1 MTASHI
7 HAGREPTFVGR
18 DAELAAAINAAAE
31 RPGLLVVVAATW
43 VGATRFAAQLAA
55 RLETD
60 GTAAVSLG
68 KGETLSDRLAA
79 GLTRADLRPD
89 PLTASRLHP
98 YTALLGDLDAD
109 TCDEVQQIGNALTGT
124 PGLLI
129 ACMHEIPVGGA
140 FVELDPLG
148 DEAARAIIAE
158 AAPAIGDV
166 TEARVLALGAG
177 RPGVL
182 VALAQANRR
191 PVTDAAP
198 LKIPPT
204 LVRALQP
211 AMDAIDS
218 AHLDVA
224 RWTAVIGGVFE
235 PSDLVRLTGRTQDGC
250 AAILDGL
257 VVSGLFE
264 ELPPPGPVRMQF
276 ADPLMADALR
286 EGTPPSELRRRHTA
300 VLNAR
305 RARGD
310 DASELV
316 QYAIGTAEPREVVG
330 LSLRA
335 AAFARERGDPARA
348 LVHADRALT
357 WSVRHRPESELLE
370 AMLEQG
376 LAFAG
381 LGQWDQVAPVLGEV
395 IRRQRRAGNERAA
408 VRAATEWARVRWYAG
423 DRSGAFEL
431 IEANVS
437 ESDGPLAERAKALTQ
452 AAMFAANA
460 GRHTDALAWATRA
473 HAEATVCD
481 DHLTAILALNA
492 LGLSTVRSTA
502 NPDGLRY
509 FRAGLQE
516 ARANGLL
523 RQAAVTLNNKSVS
536 LLMLGM
542 VRQAADRAQ
551 QGLDLVETNGI
562 AEIDAPLTHNLAEA
576 LAAMGRLSGAR
587 RLALRSKEAFATL
600 GKVTDAGPDGV
611 LAWIDFAEGKVPEA
625 LTALRAVSTSDDEAA
640 PIEHM
645 GSIAA
650 YHVHVA
656 HAAGELDEAQSVAR
670 TAIAYWRDTEDRV
683 DALGLLGA
691 ACEVLTAAETKPML
705 TGLQIAADAGAPL
718 AAALIPYAQAW
729 AARSATAKA
738 TAFREASALFAQTDM
753 TWWAARTL
761 MLAGEAAGKTPKAV
775 ANLLEARRMFRE
787 MDAPGWR
794 SRCEAELRAR
804 GHKFVMASQHREDSD
819 LTDREIQVLEEVA
832 LGLSNQ
838 QIADRLHLS
847 ERTVAHHL
855 GSIHS
860 KLAVNS
866 RTAAVTTA
874 IERGLI
880 DEASDQAEGETATGS
895 ASLSG
900 VQKTKAATN
909 A

>member
-1 MTASHI
+1 
-7 HAGREPTFVGR
+7 VGR
-18 DAELAAAINAAAE
+18 DAEIAAALNAAAE

-55 RLETD
+55 RLEAD
-60 GTAAVSLG
+60 GAIAVSLG
-68 KGETLSDRLAA
+68 KGVTLSDRMAA

-89 PLTASRLHP
+89 PVTASRLRP
-98 YTALLGDLDAD
+98 YVALLGDIESD
-109 TCDEVQQIGNALTGT
+109 TFDEAQQIGHTLTGAQ
-124 PGLLI
+124 GLLI
-129 ACMHEIPVGGA
+129 ACMREIPIGAA
-140 FVELDPLG
+140 FVELDPLD
-148 DEAARAIIAE
+148 DEAARAIVAE

-166 TEARVLALGAG
+166 TQARVLQLSAG

-191 PVTDAAP
+191 PVADEMP
-198 LKIPPT
+198 LKIPST

-211 AMDAIDS
+211 AIDAIDPI
-218 AHLDVA
+218 HLDVA
-224 RWTAVIGGVFE
+224 RWTAVMGGVFE
-235 PSDLVRLTGRTQDGC
+235 PSDLVRLTGRTEDRC

-257 VVSGLFE
+257 VVSGIVE
-264 ELPPPGPVRMQF
+264 ELPPPGPVRLEF

-286 EGTPPSELRRRHTA
+286 EGTPPSDLRRRHTA

-310 DASELV
+310 DATELV

-335 AAFARERGDPARA
+335 AALARERGAPAQA
-348 LVHADRALT
+348 LVHAERALT
-357 WSVRHRPESELLE
+357 WSERHRPEPELLE

-376 LAFAG
+376 LALAG
-381 LGQWDQVAPVLGEV
+381 LGQWEQVAPVLGEV
-395 IRRQRRAGNERAA
+395 IRRQRRAGNEGAA

-437 ESDGPLAERAKALTQ
+437 ERDGPLAERAKALTQ

-460 GRHTDALAWATRA
+460 GRHTDALEWATRA
-473 HAEATVCD
+473 RAEATVCD

-492 LGLSTVRSTA
+492 MGLSTVRSTA
-502 NPDGLRY
+502 NPEGLSY
-509 FRAGLQE
+509 FREGLQE

-523 RQAAVTLNNKSVS
+523 RQAAVTLNNESVS

-551 QGLDLVETNGI
+551 EGLDLVETNDI
-562 AEIDAPLTHNLAEA
+562 PEIDAPLTHNLAEA
-576 LAAMGRLSGAR
+576 LAAMGRLRGAR
-587 RLALRSKEAFATL
+587 RLALRSQEAFAVL
-600 GKVTDAGPDGV
+600 GMWSDMPLEGV

-640 PIEHM
+640 TIEHM

-656 HAAGELDEAQSVAR
+656 HAAGEFDEAQSVAR
-670 TAIAYWRDTEDRV
+670 TAIGYWRDTEDRV

-691 ACEVLTAAETKPML
+691 ACEVLPAAEAKPVL
-705 TGLQIAADAGAPL
+705 AGLQIAADAGAPL

-729 AARSATAKA
+729 SARSASAKA
-738 TAFREASALFAQTDM
+738 AAFREASTLFAQTDM
-753 TWWAARTL
+753 AWWAARTL
-761 MLAGEAAGKTPKAV
+761 MLAGEAAGKTPEAV
-775 ANLLEARRMFRE
+775 ADLLEARRMFRE

-794 SRCEAELRAR
+794 SRCEAALRAR
-804 GHKFVMASQHREDSD
+804 GHKFVMASQHRENAG

-838 QIADRLHLS
+838 LIADRLFIS
-847 ERTVAHHL
+847 ERTVGRHL
-855 GSIHS
+855 ERIFA
-860 KLAVNS
+860 KLNVLS
-866 RTAAVTTA
+866 RIAAVTA
-874 IERGLI
+874 GVERGLVTEVA
-880 DEASDQAEGETATGS
+880 DQVSTESSGGSGALSELASAETTATP
-895 ASLSG
+895 
-900 VQKTKAATN
+900 
-909 A
+909 

>member
-1 MTASHI
+1 MTASHT

-18 DAELAAAINAAAE
+18 DAELAVAINAAAE

-60 GTAAVSLG
+60 GAVAVSLG

-79 GLTRADLRPD
+79 GLMRADLRPD

-98 YTALLGDLDAD
+98 YTAFLGDLDHD
-109 TCDEVQQIGNALTGT
+109 TCDEVQQIGHALTGT

-148 DEAARAIIAE
+148 DEPARAIIAE

-218 AHLDVA
+218 AHLDIA

-235 PSDLVRLTGRTQDGC
+235 PSDLVRLTGRTREGC

-257 VVSGLFE
+257 VVSGLFV

-357 WSVRHRPESELLE
+357 WSERHRPESELLE

-381 LGQWDQVAPVLGEV
+381 LGQWEQVAPVLGEV
-395 IRRQRRAGNERAA
+395 IRRQRRAGNEGAA

-437 ESDGPLAERAKALTQ
+437 ESDAPLAERAKALTQ

-460 GRHTDALAWATRA
+460 GRHTDALDWATRA

-509 FRAGLQE
+509 FREGLQE

-523 RQAAVTLNNKSVS
+523 RQAAVTLNNESVS

-551 QGLDLVETNGI
+551 EGLDLVETNGI
-562 AEIDAPLTHNLAEA
+562 PEIDAPLTHNLAEA
-576 LAAMGRLSGAR
+576 LAAMGRLRGAR
-587 RLALRSKEAFATL
+587 RLALRSKEAFAAL
-600 GKVTDAGPDGV
+600 GIWSDAPLDGV
-611 LAWIDFAEGKVPEA
+611 VAWIDFAEGKVPEA

-640 PIEHM
+640 TIEHM

-656 HAAGELDEAQSVAR
+656 HAAGELDEARSIAR
-670 TAIAYWRDTEDRV
+670 TAIAYWRDTEDHV

-691 ACEVLTAAETKPML
+691 ACEVLPAAEAKPVL
-705 TGLQIAADAGAPL
+705 TELQTAADAGSPL

-729 AARSATAKA
+729 SARSATTKA
-738 TAFREASALFAQTDM
+738 TAFREASALFVQTDM
-753 TWWAARTL
+753 GWWAARTL
-761 MLAGEAAGKTPKAV
+761 MLAGEAADKTPQAV
-775 ANLLEARRMFRE
+775 ADLLEARRMFRE

-832 LGLSNQ
+832 IGLSNQ

-855 GSIHS
+855 ESIHS

-880 DEASDQAEGETATGS
+880 DEASDQAEGETPTGS